1 MLTKDQKIQFTEIFE
16 ELSNNLDISETQHN
30 NAVKS
35 YQAVGNWLAQED
47 SLLAKYKPQILTQ
60 GSFLLGTVIQPI
72 NDTDDIDIDL
82 VCELTGKNPDWT
94 QKDLKRIVGERL
106 KQNDVYKEMLDI
118 EGRRCWTLEY
128 RKESNNL
135 KEKYHMDILPSIISE
150 GYFMILEKAFSKTEI
165 SNVENLA
172 IRITDNES
180 DNYGFESDTENWL
193 KSNPFGYG
201 KWFFN
206 RAEISTEKMF
216 SLNESIKPAPI
227 YQKKKLPLQR
237 AVQILKRHR
246 DIMFKGD
253 EDKPIS
259 IIITTLSGKSY
270 NKEENLIDAIKNI
283 INTMH
288 HQIEERYDYELNRT
302 VKYIPNPVNE
312 EENFADKWI
321 QYPQREKNFYLWLDK
336 VKSDFSDILSKSQ
349 GLQFINESMQKP
361 FGESLTSK
369 TFSSYGERQRISR
382 EKGDLKVSSITGT
395 IGAVGTK
402 IKNHNFYGAEEK
414 E

>member
-1 MLTKDQKIQFTEIFE
+1 MLTIEQKKQFTEIFE

-35 YQAVGNWLAQED
+35 YQAVGNWLAHEN
-47 SLLAKYKPQILTQ
+47 SILAKYKPQILTQ

-82 VCELTGKNPDWT
+82 VCELTGKNNDWT

-106 KQNDVYKEMLDI
+106 KQNDIYKDMLDK

-128 RKESNNL
+128 RKEADNV

-150 GYFMILEKAFSKTEI
+150 GYSMILEKAFSHTDI
-165 SNVENLA
+165 SNVDNLA
-172 IRITDNES
+172 IRITDKES
-180 DNYGFESDTENWL
+180 DNYDLDSNTENWL

-201 KWFFN
+201 KWFFS
-206 RAEISTEKMF
+206 RAEISTKKMF
-216 SLNESIKPAPI
+216 SLNESIKPAPK
-227 YQKKKLPLQR
+227 YQQKKLPLQR

-246 DIMFKGD
+246 DIMFNGD

-270 NKEENLIDAIKNI
+270 NQEENLIDAIKNI

-288 HQIEERYDYELNRT
+288 LHIEERYVNDLSKT
-302 VKYIPNPVNE
+302 IKYIPNPVNE

-321 QYPQREKNFYLWLDK
+321 EYPQREKNFYLWLDK
-336 VKSDFSDILSKSQ
+336 VKTDFSDILSKSQ
-349 GLQFINESMQKP
+349 GLQFINESMQNP
-361 FGESLTSK
+361 FGEKLTTK
-369 TFSSYGERQRISR
+369 TFSSYGERQRINR
-382 EKGDLKVSSITGT
+382 ENGNLKVSSITGT

-402 IKNHNFYGAEEK
+402 IKNHNFYGAEKK